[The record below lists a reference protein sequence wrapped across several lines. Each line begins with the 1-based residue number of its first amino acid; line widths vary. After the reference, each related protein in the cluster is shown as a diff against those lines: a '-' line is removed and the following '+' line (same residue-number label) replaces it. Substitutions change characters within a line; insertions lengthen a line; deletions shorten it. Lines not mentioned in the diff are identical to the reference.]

1 MKIGF
6 RHAAYS
12 AVLTVKA
19 MVEKKTY
26 KGLLAILVM
35 AAGVLCL
42 SGPVFAQSGW
52 GLPWGHMIPTEVD
65 RDALEFDPSAGA
77 SVVFDRGL
85 ITVGPGFKFTF
96 ERHRRVQIFRTDAYR
111 FANVE
116 IPYHSSEQIEFVEA
130 HTLTKDGQKVEVQLS
145 DMHEARTGEWRKLV
159 FAFPEVQPGCVV
171 EFRYKVLSRNFYY
184 LRPWVFQSEIPT
196 ERSELSVK
204 LPQGFEYAAVLNNS
218 DFVSG
223 PDTVEIASVSHEDQ
237 KIRLF
242 TWRAHSLPPLTPEPY
257 MASILN
263 HRVLLDFQIV
273 RYKDNNHVREFVDTW
288 EDVAGQVRRV
298 YAPLL
303 KNEDSWPIWGQIP
316 MDLRPADLTKQKRE
330 LARRI
335 YSFVR
340 DSVALSGAAV
350 SVYDS
355 EIKSARVVMSQ
366 RYGNPLEK
374 NLLLVA
380 LLRYHGFDAWPVLI
394 SRRSH
399 YRFDSRDH
407 RLEQFDHAV
416 VLLDLD
422 GEEIFCETGTPCAWM
437 GYLPPNDQVDAG
449 IVVGREN
456 VKSVVI
462 DLPAAPVDRDVMAEG
477 LINVLPDGSA
487 TGTLDLWV
495 GGQAAYELLCA
506 LADQDTAG
514 YLHEN
519 WLPGIRTGRIEIQR
533 DPENEW
539 APVRLTTEFDWP
551 NAADVDGNRLLI
563 RPALI
568 HALEGNPF
576 LTSHRRYPIS
586 FDTPWSEDCRIE
598 WRIPDGYRF
607 GDLPS
612 GRDLVGEG
620 YEFRAS
626 IVTEANSIIASRF
639 WRVSQRDF
647 GVRRF
652 EELRE
657 LFNTVKLAEHGP
669 LMLYRE

>member
-1 MKIGF
+1 
-6 RHAAYS
+6 
-12 AVLTVKA
+12 
-19 MVEKKTY
+19 MVEERTY
-26 KGLLAILVM
+26 KGLLATFVVATGIFCFSL
-35 AAGVLCL
+35 
-42 SGPVFAQSGW
+42 PVAAQSGW
-52 GLPWGHMIPTEVD
+52 GLPWGHMIPTEAD

-96 ERHRRVQIFRTDAYR
+96 ERHRRIQIFRTDAYR

-116 IPYHSSEQIEFVEA
+116 IPYHSSEQIEYVEA
-130 HTLTKDGQKVEVQLS
+130 HTLTKDGSKVDVQLS

-171 EFRYKVLSRNFYY
+171 EFRYKVRSHNFYY

-204 LPQGFEYAAVLNNS
+204 LPENFEYAAVVNNS
-218 DFVSG
+218 DFVTG
-223 PDTVEIASVSHEDQ
+223 PDTVEIASVSHESG

-242 TWRAHSLPPLTPEPY
+242 TWRTHSLPPLTPEPY

-273 RYKDNNHVREFVDTW
+273 RYKDGNNVREFVDTW

-303 KNEDSWPIWGQIP
+303 KADPTWPIWGVVP
-316 MDLRPADLTKQKRE
+316 TDLRKSDLIRQKRD

-335 YSFVR
+335 YGFVR
-340 DSVALSGAAV
+340 DSVALSGVAV

-355 EIKSARVVMSQ
+355 ELRSARMVMAQ
-366 RYGNPLEK
+366 RRGNPLEK
-374 NLLLVA
+374 NLLFAA

-399 YRFDSRDH
+399 YHFDSRDH
-407 RLEQFDHAV
+407 RLEQFDHAI
-416 VLLDLD
+416 VLVDIE
-422 GEEIFCETGTPCAWM
+422 GEEIFCETGTPSAWM

-449 IVVGREN
+449 VVIGREDIEN
-456 VKSVVI
+456 VVI
-462 DLPAAPVDRDVMAEG
+462 DLPAPPVDREVLADGEVY
-477 LINVLPDGSA
+477 VLPDGSA
-487 TGTLDLWV
+487 RGTLNLSL

-506 LADQDTAG
+506 LADQDTIG
-514 YLHEN
+514 YLHEK
-519 WLPGIRTGRIEIQR
+519 WLPGIRTGRIQIER
-533 DPENEW
+533 DIENEW
-539 APVRLTTEFDWP
+539 APIHLTADFVWP

-563 RPALI
+563 RPAMI
-568 HALEGNPF
+568 HALRSNPF

-586 FDTPWSEDCRIE
+586 FDTPWSEDCRMV
-598 WRIPDGYRF
+598 WRVPQGYQF
-607 GDLPS
+607 GELPS
-612 GRDLVGEG
+612 GREVIGDG
-620 YEFRAS
+620 YEFRS
-626 IVTEANSIIASRF
+626 SMLTVDNTIVASRF

-652 EELRE
+652 EEMRD
-657 LFNTVKLAEHGP
+657 LFNNVKLAQHGP

>member
-1 MKIGF
+1 ML
-6 RHAAYS
+6 A
-12 AVLTVKA
+12 VKA

-26 KGLLAILVM
+26 RGWLAILAM
-35 AAGVLCL
+35 AAGLLCL
-42 SGPVFAQSGW
+42 AGPVYAQSGW
-52 GLPWGHMIPTEVD
+52 GYPWGHMVPTEVD

-130 HTLTKDGQKVEVQLS
+130 HTLTKDGQKVDVSPS
-145 DMHEARTGEWRKLV
+145 DMHEARTGEWRKMV
-159 FAFPEVQPGCVV
+159 FAFPDVQPGCVV
-171 EFRYKVLSRNFYY
+171 EFRYKVRSHNFYY

-204 LPQGFEYAAVLNNS
+204 LPENFEYAAVVNNS
-218 DFVSG
+218 EFVNG
-223 PDTVEIASVSHEDQ
+223 PDTVEIASVSHEEGI
-237 KIRLF
+237 IRLF
-242 TWRAHSLPPLTPEPY
+242 TWRAHSLPPLMPEPF

-273 RYKDNNHVREFVDTW
+273 RYRDGNNVREFVDSW
-288 EDVAGQVRRV
+288 EDVADQVRRV

-303 KNEDSWPIWGQIP
+303 KADASWPSWGTVP
-316 MDLRPADLTKQKRE
+316 EDLRPAELTKQKRD
-330 LARRI
+330 LARRV

-340 DSVALSGAAV
+340 DSIALSGVAV

-355 EIKSARVVMSQ
+355 ELKSARDVMQ
-366 RYGNPLEK
+366 LRRGNPLEK

-380 LLRYHGFDAWPVLI
+380 LLRAHGFDAWPVLI

-416 VLLDLD
+416 VMVDLG
-422 GEEIFCETGTPCAWM
+422 GETIFCETGTPSAWL

-449 IVVGREN
+449 VVIGRGDI
-456 VKSVVI
+456 KSVVVE
-462 DLPAAPVDRDVMAEG
+462 LPAPPVDRDILADG
-477 LINVLPDGSA
+477 AIDILPDGSA
-487 TGTLDLWV
+487 NGTLNLWL
-495 GGQAAYELLCA
+495 GGQAAYELICA

-519 WLPGIRTGRIEIQR
+519 WMPGIRTGSINIER
-533 DPENEW
+533 DLENEW
-539 APVRLTTEFDWP
+539 SPIRLTCDFTWP
-551 NAADVDGNRLLI
+551 NAAEVDGNRMLV

-568 HALEGNPF
+568 HALETNPF

-586 FDTPWSEDCRIE
+586 FDTPWSEDCRMV
-598 WRIPDGYRF
+598 WRVPAGYRF

-612 GRDLVGEG
+612 GRELTGDG

-626 IVTEANSIIASRF
+626 TQTEDNTIIASRF
-639 WRVSQRDF
+639 WRVSKRDF
-647 GVRRF
+647 SVQKLDEMRT
-652 EELRE
+652 
-657 LFNTVKLAEHGP
+657 LFNTVKLAQHSP
-669 LMLYRE
+669 LMLYRD